1 MNLAYLMNQHPYAS
15 CTFIRRELVEL
26 EGQGQVVHRFSI
38 RYPDLAIKDAADYE
52 ELKKPN
58 LS

>member
-1 MNLAYLMNQHPYAS
+1 MNQHPYAS
-15 CTFIRRELVEL
+15 CTFIRRKLVEL

-52 ELKKPN
+52 KLKKPN